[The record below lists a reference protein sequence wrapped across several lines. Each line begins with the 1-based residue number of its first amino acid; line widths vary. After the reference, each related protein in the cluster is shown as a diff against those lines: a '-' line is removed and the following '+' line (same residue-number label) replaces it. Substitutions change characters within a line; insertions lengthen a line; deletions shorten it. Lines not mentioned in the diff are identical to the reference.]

1 MECYARPVQHLY
13 FRAAHGFTPM
23 LLNYA
28 LCGEVLSSLNK
39 SFLHFAANIMN
50 RNRQRQKP
58 PEAFQAS
65 GGRLISKE
73 AALLKTRAKLSGSLS
88 AL

>member
-1 MECYARPVQHLY
+1 
-13 FRAAHGFTPM
+13 M

-28 LCGEVLSSLNK
+28 LWGEVLSSLNK

-58 PEAFQAS
+58 PEAFH
-65 GGRLISKE
+65 
-73 AALLKTRAKLSGSLS
+73 
-88 AL
+88 

>member
-1 MECYARPVQHLY
+1 
-13 FRAAHGFTPM
+13 M

-73 AALLKTRAKLSGSLS
+73 AALLKKPDNKVMAMAPMAITAKEAAQLL
-88 AL
+88 LC